1 MRDAEGEKDRHRSY
15 TAFDATHRGLL
26 RRKGMHPGV
35 SQKYG
40 DQESAQS
47 AKGGHIRSI
56 GRDDGP
62 SDSPSPISTPWQ
74 QSDSIGRKN
83 GRFQVQ
89 IAYSQYISHEDAN
102 ITYSSRGVLCR
113 LLLFKMKVPI
123 MTGLGSYNVTE
134 VI

>member
-56 GRDDGP
+56 GRDDRP
-62 SDSPSPISTPWQ
+62 SDSPSPISSPWQ
-74 QSDSIGRKN
+74 QSDYIGRKN
-83 GRFQVQ
+83 GRFSSANGVFS
-89 IAYSQYISHEDAN
+89 ASISHEDA
-102 ITYSSRGVLCR
+102 S
-113 LLLFKMKVPI
+113 
-123 MTGLGSYNVTE
+123 MTFTIVGYDVDCSK
-134 VI
+134 